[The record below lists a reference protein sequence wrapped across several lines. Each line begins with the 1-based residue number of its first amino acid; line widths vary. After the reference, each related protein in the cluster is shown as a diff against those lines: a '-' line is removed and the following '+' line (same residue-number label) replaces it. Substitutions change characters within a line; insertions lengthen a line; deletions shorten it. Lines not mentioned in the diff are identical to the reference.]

1 MCLNMIYFCKL
12 IPGLNMIM
20 DMIMDMIDYALDL
33 VFGGYILILID
44 MSI

>member
-12 IPGLNMIM
+12 NSGLNMN
-20 DMIMDMIDYALDL
+20 MDMIDYALDL